1 MHTETIRYRIVAR
14 EVLVDN
20 LSQEDAFTIMATYQD
35 QGRTDLQ
42 DQGRTDLVMEEYNPE
57 AKRLGRDPDL
67 H

>member
-1 MHTETIRYRIVAR
+1 MRTETIRYRIVAR

-20 LSQEDAFTIMATYQD
+20 LSQEDAFTIMGNYED
-35 QGRTDLQ
+35 QGKT
-42 DQGRTDLVMEEYNPE
+42 GLVMEEYNPE

>member
-1 MHTETIRYRIVAR
+1 MHTETIRSRIVAR

-35 QGRTDLQ
+35 QGRTDL
-42 DQGRTDLVMEEYNPE
+42 VMEEYNPE

>member
-20 LSQEDAFTIMATYQD
+20 LSQEDAFTIMGNYEA
-35 QGRTDLQ
+35 QGKT
-42 DQGRTDLVMEEYNPE
+42 GLVMEEYNPE
-57 AKRLGRDPDL
+57 ANRLGRDPDL

>member
-1 MHTETIRYRIVAR
+1 MRTETIRYRIVAR

-20 LSQEDAFTIMATYQD
+20 LSQEDAFTIMGNYEA
-35 QGRTDLQ
+35 QGK
-42 DQGRTDLVMEEYNPE
+42 TDLVMEEYYPE

>member
-1 MHTETIRYRIVAR
+1 MHTETTIRYRIVAR
-14 EVLVDN
+14 EVLVAN
-20 LSQEDAFTIMATYQD
+20 LSQEDAFTIMATY
-35 QGRTDLQ
+35 Q

>member
-1 MHTETIRYRIVAR
+1 MPTETIRYRIVAR

-20 LSQEDAFTIMATYQD
+20 LSQEDAFTIMGNYQD
-35 QGRTDLQ
+35 QGK
-42 DQGRTDLVMEEYNPE
+42 TDLVMEEYNPE

>member
-14 EVLVDN
+14 EVLADN

-35 QGRTDLQ
+35 QGRTDL
-42 DQGRTDLVMEEYNPE
+42 VMEEYNPE
-57 AKRLGRDPDL
+57 AKRMGRDPDL

>member
-20 LSQEDAFTIMATYQD
+20 LSQEDAFTIMGNYED
-35 QGRTDLQ
+35 QCKTG
-42 DQGRTDLVMEEYNPE
+42 LVMEEYNPE
-57 AKRLGRDPDL
+57 ANRLGRDPDL

>member
-1 MHTETIRYRIVAR
+1 MHTETTRYRIVAR

-35 QGRTDLQ
+35 QGRTDL
-42 DQGRTDLVMEEYNPE
+42 VMEEYNPE

>member
-14 EVLVDN
+14 EVLLEN
-20 LSQEDAFTIMATYQD
+20 LTLEDAVTIMATY
-35 QGRTDLQ
+35 Q

>member
-20 LSQEDAFTIMATYQD
+20 LSQEDAFTIMGNYEAQGKTY
-35 QGRTDLQ
+35 
-42 DQGRTDLVMEEYNPE
+42 LVMEEYNPE

>member
-20 LSQEDAFTIMATYQD
+20 LSQEEAFTIIGNYED
-35 QGRTDLQ
+35 QGRT
-42 DQGRTDLVMEEYNPE
+42 GLVMEEYDTE
-57 AKRLGRDPDL
+57 ANRLGRDPDL

>member
-20 LSQEDAFTIMATYQD
+20 LSQEDAFTIMGNYQD
-35 QGRTDLQ
+35 QGK
-42 DQGRTDLVMEEYNPE
+42 TDLVMEEYNPE
-57 AKRLGRDPDL
+57 AKRFGRDPDL

>member
-20 LSQEDAFTIMATYQD
+20 LSQEEAFTIMGNYED
-35 QGRTDLQ
+35 QGRTGLI
-42 DQGRTDLVMEEYNPE
+42 MEEYNPE
-57 AKRLGRDPDL
+57 ANRLGRDPDL

>member
-20 LSQEDAFTIMATYQD
+20 LSQEDAFTIMGNYAD
-35 QGRTDLQ
+35 QGK
-42 DQGRTDLVMEEYNPE
+42 TDLVMEEYNPE
-57 AKRLGRDPDL
+57 ANRLGRDPDL

>member
-1 MHTETIRYRIVAR
+1 MRTETIRYRIVAR

-20 LSQEDAFTIMATYQD
+20 LSQEDAFTIMGNYQD
-35 QGRTDLQ
+35 QGK
-42 DQGRTDLVMEEYNPE
+42 TDLVMEEYNPE

>member
-20 LSQEDAFTIMATYQD
+20 LSQEDAFTIMATYK
-35 QGRTDLQ
+35 

-57 AKRLGRDPDL
+57 AKRMGRDPDL

>member
-20 LSQEDAFTIMATYQD
+20 LSQEDAFTIMGNYED
-35 QGRTDLQ
+35 QGKT
-42 DQGRTDLVMEEYNPE
+42 GLVMEEYNPE
-57 AKRLGRDPDL
+57 ANRLGRDPDL

>member
-20 LSQEDAFTIMATYQD
+20 LTQEEAFTIIGNYED
-35 QGRTDLQ
+35 QGKT
-42 DQGRTDLVMEEYNPE
+42 GLVMEEYDTE
-57 AKRLGRDPDL
+57 ANRLGRDPDL

>member
-1 MHTETIRYRIVAR
+1 MSTETIRYRIVAR

-20 LSQEDAFTIMATYQD
+20 LSQEDAFTIMGNYQD
-35 QGRTDLQ
+35 QGK
-42 DQGRTDLVMEEYNPE
+42 TDLVMEEYNPE

>member
-20 LSQEDAFTIMATYQD
+20 LSQEDAFTIMSTYED
-35 QGRTDLQ
+35 QGK
-42 DQGRTDLVMEEYNPE
+42 TDLVMEEYNPE
-57 AKRLGRDPDL
+57 AKRMGRDPDL

>member
-1 MHTETIRYRIVAR
+1 MHTETIKYRIVVR

-35 QGRTDLQ
+35 QGRT
-42 DQGRTDLVMEEYNPE
+42 GLVMEEYDTE
-57 AKRLGRDPDL
+57 ANRLGRDPDL